1 MTLVYLY
8 PPSSKLGNNY
18 ICKFL
23 SRYFDE
29 FINDLHI
36 ARERMT
42 KFKQEPKDLTTIYYW
57 FTSLYNCGCQFGG
70 AVNTGVTSP
79 HLQLSQKQI

>member
-42 KFKQEPKDLTTIYYW
+42 KFKQEPKDLTTIYY
-57 FTSLYNCGCQFGG
+57 
-70 AVNTGVTSP
+70 
-79 HLQLSQKQI
+79 